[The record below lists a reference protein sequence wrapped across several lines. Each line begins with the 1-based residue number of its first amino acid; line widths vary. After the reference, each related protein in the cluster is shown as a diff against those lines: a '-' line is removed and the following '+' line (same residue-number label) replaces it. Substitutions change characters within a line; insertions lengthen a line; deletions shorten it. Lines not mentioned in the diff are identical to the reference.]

1 MKPDGRDTPLASD
14 WPAIRRLFDEALDQP
29 PPERERHVRDSGAPP
44 AVQAEVLSLLAHL
57 PDEPAAAAPP
67 VLAAAHEP
75 PLLPTGLRLGAWEI
89 VAPLGQ
95 GGMAEVFLARRA
107 DGAWDGEAAVKVI
120 KRGMDSAA
128 VLARFAQE
136 QRALARLAH
145 PHIARLLDAGRT
157 PDGLPYFVMERVRG
171 LPIDQACAG
180 RSVDERLGLFLQLAD
195 AVAFAHRQLLVHRDL
210 KPSNVLVTDEGQV
223 KLLDF
228 GIAKALD
235 PTENAGPEQTAAG
248 QRQFTPHYASPEQVR
263 GEPVDT
269 GTDVY
274 SLGVLLYVM
283 LTGVPPYGRGASTV
297 FEAIRAVL
305 EEAPTRPSGLAHPLL
320 ADDPGWLAT
329 RKRLAGDLDNI
340 LLKALSKAREARYP
354 SAEALAADVRAHLA
368 GWPVSAHPPSW
379 AYRSGRFLRRHRLAA
394 GLASALGLAV
404 VGGAGAALWQAHEA
418 RLARDAAQAHLAEL
432 RRLAHAMIFEVNDA
446 LQAGATEGRRML
458 VKTAADY
465 LERQAAGAP
474 PGDGEAM
481 ELAEALSGLAKLEGH
496 AYTDNVGQFAAGLA
510 HYRQAL
516 ALLRPLQPRHENDPA
531 WQGAMVAA
539 LEGTSSIER
548 QQRHLPE
555 AYAAMQEV
563 SLHAARAAAL
573 QPQDLRSR
581 VYACAALLELS
592 SHNYMVE
599 RDHGLNRLDD
609 ALPPAGQ
616 ALACTERLTV
626 DLAQQ
631 PRAWKLRSYALHTH
645 AGLLAIQGRL
655 AEALAEERQSLAAA
669 EHAYTLPGG
678 AAQRSA
684 MVVASHLHLA
694 LIQLKI
700 GPDDQARAELGMAL
714 DEASRAMQADPS
726 NQRLRAE
733 YLAVARNVVDHALRF
748 GAYERLAGI
757 DAALRTL
764 PGPADA
770 RDDTATTRA
779 HLDAL
784 RALAAFQRGDNVQ
797 GGSLVQQARTWLG
810 PDPEASLDVAHNP
823 NDAELLAALR
833 SAEAAAA
840 GHAGDDNT
848 ALRTAREARAALAQM
863 RAGRDPRDVAER
875 LLAAEQ
881 LTRLARLPVGRSPE
895 ALAWRATVGA
905 EARQLFQALAES
917 KIIDPAARPEWPW
930 LLGLPGHAMPPAA
943 IAPTAK
949 P

>member
-1 MKPDGRDTPLASD
+1 LPAASPGD
-14 WPAIRRLFDEALDQP
+14 WPAIRRLFDEAVDHLP
-29 PPERERHVRDSGAPP
+29 TEREPFVRASGASP

-57 PDEPAAAAPP
+57 PADDRAEAEAAGPSPAAPP
-67 VLAAAHEP
+67 EPP
-75 PLLPTGLRLGAWEI
+75 PLLPAGLRLGAWEI
-89 VAPLGQ
+89 VGPLGQ

-107 DGAWDGEAAVKVI
+107 DGAWDGEAAVKAI

-128 VLARFAQE
+128 VVARFAQE

-157 PDGLPYFVMERVRG
+157 ADGLPYFVMERIQGR
-171 LPIDQACAG
+171 PIDQACAG
-180 RSVDERLGLFLQLAD
+180 RSVDERLALFLQLAD

-210 KPSNVLVTDEGQV
+210 KPSNVLVTGEGQV

-235 PTENAGPEQTAAG
+235 PTEGAGPEQTAAG

-283 LTGVPPYGRGASTV
+283 LTGVPPYGRGATTV

-305 EEAPTRPSGLAHPLL
+305 EEAPTRPSGLSHPLL
-320 ADDPGWLAT
+320 GNDAGWLAT
-329 RKRLAGDLDNI
+329 RKRLVGDLDNI
-340 LLKALSKAREARYP
+340 LLKALRKEREARYP

-394 GLASALGLAV
+394 GLATALGLAV
-404 VGGAGAALWQAHEA
+404 VGGAGLALWQAHEA

-446 LQAGATEGRRML
+446 FQSGATEGRRVL
-458 VKTAADY
+458 VKTAAGY
-465 LERQAAGAP
+465 LERQAAGAQP
-474 PGDGEAM
+474 DDGQAM

-496 AYTDNVGQFAAGLA
+496 AYTDNVGDFAAGLS

-516 ALLRPLQPRHENDPA
+516 ALLRPLQPRHEDDPA
-531 WQGAMVAA
+531 WQAAMVAA

-573 QPQDLRSR
+573 KPQDLRSR

-609 ALPPAGQ
+609 ALPPAVQ
-616 ALACTERLTV
+616 ALACTERLTA
-626 DLAQQ
+626 DLAEQ

-655 AEALAEERQSLAAA
+655 AEALAEEQRSLAAA

-684 MVVASHLHLA
+684 MAVASHLHLA

-700 GPDDQARAELGMAL
+700 GPDDQARRELGLAL
-714 DEASRAMQADPS
+714 DEAGLALRSDPS
-726 NQRLRAE
+726 NQRFRAE

-748 GAYERLAGI
+748 ARYERLADI
-757 DAALRTL
+757 DAVLRLL
-764 PGPADA
+764 PPPGDA
-770 RDDTATTRA
+770 RDDTAATRA

-784 RALAAFQRGDNVQ
+784 RALAAFQRGDA
-797 GGSLVQQARTWLG
+797 GLGSSQLRQAQAWLAPG
-810 PDPEASLDVAHNP
+810 AGAAIDPAANP
-823 NDAELLAALR
+823 NDAELLAALH
-833 SAEAAAA
+833 SAEAAAS
-840 GHAGDDNT
+840 GQAGDEAG
-848 ALRTAREARAALAQM
+848 ALRAAREARAALAQM
-863 RAGRDPRDVAER
+863 RAGRDPRDVAEQ

-881 LTRLARLPVGRSPE
+881 LTRLARLPLGRSP
-895 ALAWRATVGA
+895 AARAWQADTAG
-905 EARQLFQALAES
+905 EARALFQALAERRVIAPS
-917 KIIDPAARPEWPW
+917 ARPEWAW
-930 LLGLPGHAMPPAA
+930 LSRAA
-943 IAPTAK
+943 P
-949 P
+949 

>member
-1 MKPDGRDTPLASD
+1 MKPDGRDTPAARD
-14 WPAIRRLFDEALDQP
+14 WPAIRRLFDEALDRDP
-29 PPERERHVRDSGAPP
+29 AERARHVRASGAAP

-57 PDEPAAAAPP
+57 PGEAAAAPGPTGLHEPPEPP
-67 VLAAAHEP
+67 VAAEP
-75 PLLPTGLRLGAWEI
+75 PLLPAGLRLGAWEI

-157 PDGLPYFVMERVRG
+157 PDGLPYFVMERIRG

-180 RSVDERLGLFLQLAD
+180 RSVDERLALFLQLAD

-235 PTENAGPEQTAAG
+235 PTEGTGPEQTAAG

-320 ADDPGWLAT
+320 AADPAWLAT

-340 LLKALSKAREARYP
+340 LLKALSKERDARYP

-379 AYRSGRFLRRHRLAA
+379 AYRGGRFLRRHRLAA
-394 GLASALGLAV
+394 GLATALGLAV
-404 VGGAGAALWQAHEA
+404 VGGAGLALWQAREA

-432 RRLAHAMIFEVNDA
+432 RHLAHAMIFEVNDA
-446 LQAGATEGRRML
+446 LQAGATEGRRVL
-458 VKTAADY
+458 VETAADY
-465 LERQAAGAP
+465 LERQAAGAQP
-474 PGDGEAM
+474 NDAEAM

-516 ALLRPLQPRHENDPA
+516 VLLRPLQPRHEDDAA
-531 WQGAMVAA
+531 WHGAMVAA
-539 LEGTSSIER
+539 LEGSSSIER

-555 AYAAMQEV
+555 AYADMQQV

-573 QPQDLRSR
+573 KPQDLRLR

-609 ALPPAGQ
+609 ALPPAEQ
-616 ALACTERLTV
+616 ALACTERLAA
-626 DLAQQ
+626 DLATQ

-645 AGLLAIQGRL
+645 AGLRAIQGRL
-655 AEALAEERQSLAAA
+655 AEALAEEQASLAAA

-694 LIQLKI
+694 LIELKI
-700 GPDDQARAELGMAL
+700 GPDDQARRELGVAL
-714 DEASRAMQADPS
+714 DEAAQAMRGDPS

-748 GAYERLAGI
+748 GRGERLGEV
-757 DAALRTL
+757 DAALRGL
-764 PGPADA
+764 PGPGDA
-770 RDDTATTRA
+770 PDDTAATRA

-784 RALAAFQRGDNVQ
+784 RALAAFQRGDA
-797 GGSLVQQARTWLG
+797 GLGRSLVQQARAWLAPG
-810 PDPEASLDVAHNP
+810 RGAAPDPANDP

-833 SAEAAAA
+833 SAEAAQAGAA
-840 GHAGDDNT
+840 GDEAA
-848 ALRTAREARAALAQM
+848 ALRAAREARAALAQM
-863 RAGRDPRDVAER
+863 RAGRDPRDAAER

-881 LTRLARLPVGRSPE
+881 LTRLARVLAGRSPE
-895 ALAWRATVGA
+895 ARALRLEIAA
-905 EARQLFQALAES
+905 EARALFQGLAEQGV
-917 KIIDPAARPEWPW
+917 IRPEARPEWAW
-930 LLGLPGHAMPPAA
+930 LSRAA
-943 IAPTAK
+943 P
-949 P
+949 

>member
-1 MKPDGRDTPLASD
+1 MSPPPAASPGD
-14 WPAIRRLFDEALDQP
+14 WPAIRRLFDEALDRVP
-29 PPERERHVRDSGAPP
+29 TERVRFVRDSGATP
-44 AVQAEVLSLLAHL
+44 AAQAEVLSLLAHL
-57 PDEPAAAAPP
+57 PDDHGAEARAADRPSAALP
-67 VLAAAHEP
+67 EP
-75 PLLPTGLRLGAWEI
+75 PLMPAGLRLGAWEI
-89 VAPLGQ
+89 VGPLGQ

-107 DGAWDGEAAVKVI
+107 DGAWEGEAAVKVI

-157 PDGLPYFVMERVRG
+157 VDGLPYFVMERIQGV
-171 LPIDQACAG
+171 PIDQACAG
-180 RSVDERLGLFLQLAD
+180 RSVDERLVLFLQLAD

-210 KPSNVLVTDEGQV
+210 KPSNVLVTADGQV

-235 PTENAGPEQTAAG
+235 PTESAGPEQTAAG

-283 LTGVPPYGRGASTV
+283 LTGAPPYGRGATTV

-305 EEAPTRPSGLAHPLL
+305 EEAPTRPSVAHPLL
-320 ADDPGWLAT
+320 ASDPAWLAT

-340 LLKALSKAREARYP
+340 LLKALSKEREARYP

-368 GWPVSAHPPSW
+368 GWPVSAHPPGW

-394 GLASALGLAV
+394 SLVSALGLAV
-404 VGGAGAALWQAHEA
+404 VGGAGLALWQAHEA

-446 LQAGATEGRRML
+446 LQSGATEGRRVL
-458 VKTAADY
+458 VKTAAEY
-465 LERQAAGAP
+465 LERQAAGAQP
-474 PGDGEAM
+474 DDGQSMA
-481 ELAEALSGLAKLEGH
+481 LAEALSGLAKLEGH
-496 AYTDNVGQFAAGLA
+496 AYTDNVGDFAAGLS

-516 ALLRPLQPRHENDPA
+516 ALLRPLQPRHEGDPA
-531 WQGAMVAA
+531 WQAAMVAA
-539 LEGTSSIER
+539 LEGISSIER

-609 ALPPAGQ
+609 ALPPSEQ
-616 ALACTERLTV
+616 ALACTERLAA
-626 DLAQQ
+626 DLPQQ

-655 AEALAEERQSLAAA
+655 AEALAEEQQSLAAA

-700 GPDDQARAELGMAL
+700 GPDTQARLELGRAL
-714 DEASRAMQADPS
+714 DEAEAAWRGDPS
-726 NQRLRAE
+726 NQRFRAE
-733 YLAVARNVVDHALRF
+733 YLAVARNVADHALRF
-748 GAYERLAGI
+748 GWYDRLAGV
-757 DAALRTL
+757 DTALRSL
-764 PGPADA
+764 PGPGDA
-770 RDDTATTRA
+770 ADDTAAARA

-784 RALAAFQRGDNVQ
+784 RALAAFQRGDAAAGRSHLQQ
-797 GGSLVQQARTWLG
+797 GRAWLLPG
-810 PDPEASLDVAHNP
+810 RAATLDPAANP

-840 GHAGDDNT
+840 GQAGDEAA
-848 ALRTAREARAALAQM
+848 ALRAAREARAALAQM
-863 RAGRDPRDVAER
+863 RAGRDPRDVAEQ

-881 LTRLARLPVGRSPE
+881 LTRLARLPLGRSPE

-930 LLGLPGHAMPPAA
+930 LQGLPSHAMPPAA
-943 IAPTAK
+943 LAPTAK